1 MKDSQN
7 KLTGW
12 NNVNI
17 LKLLIYLN
25 TKLLAKSVY
34 ACLYFPQQYMKI
46 KFRVR
51 IPLAALIYVLF
62 NLLLLK
68 V

>member
-1 MKDSQN
+1 M
-7 KLTGW
+7 
-12 NNVNI
+12 NI